1 MPRALGISSRS
12 AAWVSDSKTNPNA
25 DLEAALREQFRRIA
39 VTIGLTGAG
48 LGLGLSVLSVA
59 LLLRRLSPTERESL
73 GPYWLPLLALVVC
86 TVITVTITTAV
97 AMWLINRAVSTL
109 TVALHDLAQR
119 ADDFGA
125 GSVTVA
131 PDGGGLVTFAEG
143 ASGKTGVPE
152 IDAVRVIMDRSQ
164 NTLARALSSE
174 RSFAAD
180 ASHQLRTPLAAL
192 VLRLDEVVHTDDLE
206 VAKHEAGIAIGQ
218 TERLAAVVD
227 DLLHRT
233 RAGHADGGR
242 SVSLDTVLSGL
253 EQEWTPSFQ
262 ACGRQIVVR
271 AERAMIVRSSAS
283 SISQILNTLVE
294 NSLQHGDG
302 LVQISAVRSG
312 PSALL
317 EVRDEGQGMDLAL
330 ARRIFDRAVTSG
342 QGTGLGLS
350 VARETAESFGGR
362 LELAQA
368 RPAVFA
374 LYVSMSSAN

>member
-1 MPRALGISSRS
+1 M
-12 AAWVSDSKTNPNA
+12 WVSASKTNPNA
-25 DLEAALREQFRRIA
+25 DLEAALRKQLRRIA

-48 LGLGLSVLSVA
+48 LGLGLSLLSVA
-59 LLLRRLSPTERESL
+59 LLIRGLSPEVREAL
-73 GPYWLPLLALVVC
+73 GSYWLAILAFVVA
-86 TVITVTITTAV
+86 TLITVAITIAV
-97 AMWLINRAVSTL
+97 ALWLINGAVHTL
-109 TVALHDLAQR
+109 TVALNDLGQR

-125 GSVTVA
+125 GSVTA
-131 PDGGGLVTFAEG
+131 DPEGGGPVTFAEA

-152 IDAVRVIMDRSQ
+152 IDTVRVIMDRSQ
-164 NTLARALSSE
+164 STLARALSSE

-206 VAKHEAGIAIGQ
+206 VARHEAEIAIGQ
-218 TERLAAVVD
+218 TERLASVVD

-253 EQEWTPSFQ
+253 EQEWTPAFQ
-262 ACGRQIVVR
+262 ARGRQIVVR

-302 LVQISAVRSG
+302 LVQVSAVRSG

-330 ARRIFDRAVTSG
+330 ARRIFDRTVTSG
-342 QGTGLGLS
+342 EGTGLGLS

>member
-1 MPRALGISSRS
+1 M
-12 AAWVSDSKTNPNA
+12 
-25 DLEAALREQFRRIA
+25 REELRRIA
-39 VTIGLTGAG
+39 VTIGLAGAG
-48 LGLGLSVLSVA
+48 LGLGLSALSVA
-59 LLLRRLSPTERESL
+59 LVFVQLQSGEPDLPHL
-73 GPYWLPLLALVVC
+73 YWFASVAL
-86 TVITVTITTAV
+86 
-97 AMWLINRAVSTL
+97 AVSTVV
-109 TVALHDLAQR
+109 TVSITTGLAIWLSNRTVHTLSLALNDLAQR

-125 GSVTVA
+125 GSVTA
-131 PDGGGLVTFAEG
+131 DPDGGGPVAFADS
-143 ASGKTGVPE
+143 ASGKTGIPE
-152 IDAVRVIMDRSQ
+152 IDTVRIIMDRSQ
-164 NTLARALSSE
+164 KILARALSAE

-192 VLRLDEVVHTDDLE
+192 VLRLDEVVHTDDLA
-206 VAKHEAGIAIGQ
+206 VAKHEAEIAIGQ
-218 TERLAAVVD
+218 TERLASVVD

-242 SVSLDTVLSGL
+242 SVSLDTVLSSL
-253 EQEWTPSFQ
+253 EQEWTPAFQ
-262 ACGRQIVVR
+262 ARGRQIVVR

-283 SISQILNTLVE
+283 AISQILNTLVE

-317 EVRDEGQGMDLAL
+317 EVRDEGQGMDLSL

-342 QGTGLGLS
+342 AGTGLGLS

-374 LYVSMSSAN
+374 LYVSMSSAK

>member
-1 MPRALGISSRS
+1 M
-12 AAWVSDSKTNPNA
+12 
-25 DLEAALREQFRRIA
+25 REELRRIA
-39 VTIGLTGAG
+39 VTIGLTGAA
-48 LGLGLSVLSVA
+48 LGLGLSWLSVA
-59 LLLRRLSPTERESL
+59 LIVRPLSPEARDSL
-73 GPYWLPLLALVVC
+73 GPSWLGILAM
-86 TVITVTITTAV
+86 VISTIATVTITTGLAI
-97 AMWLINRAVSTL
+97 WLISSTVNTL
-109 TVALHDLAQR
+109 TLALNDLAQR

-125 GSVTVA
+125 GSVTA
-131 PDGGGLVTFAEG
+131 DPDGGGPVAFAKG
-143 ASGKTGVPE
+143 ASGKTGLPE
-152 IDAVRVIMDRSQ
+152 IDQVRVIMDRSQ

-192 VLRLDEVVHTDDLE
+192 VLRLDEVVHTDDLA
-206 VAKHEAGIAIGQ
+206 VAKHEAEIAIGQ
-218 TERLAAVVD
+218 TERLASVVD

-253 EQEWTPSFQ
+253 EQEWTPAFQ
-262 ACGRQIVVR
+262 ARGRQIVVR

-317 EVRDEGQGMDLAL
+317 EVRDEGQGMDLSL
-330 ARRIFDRAVTSG
+330 ARRIFERAVTSG

-368 RPAVFA
+368 RPTVFA
-374 LYVSMSSAN
+374 LYISMSAAN